1 MAHAGRPLTQARLHA
16 LSIPFVE
23 SFSHSKGE
31 RSTCDSV
38 LVQVSDSEGVA
49 GWGEAVPRP
58 YVTGETVDSVLA
70 DLRAV
75 WPRLAGAVLPTLDG
89 PNDLSSVESLISAAT
104 ADLPIGNA
112 THAALE
118 VAILDCA
125 LRACGQSLGDL
136 LPPCRDAVTYSGV
149 ISGGSIERATRT
161 ASMMRMFG
169 LTHFKVKVTSP
180 EDIERVRAVR
190 DAVGSAASIRVDVN
204 GAWDPSTAVAI
215 LPDLAR
221 AGVECVEEPLRPGP
235 VEVLARLRAQSP
247 LPLMADES
255 LVTLQDAR
263 ALAAARAV
271 DHFNL
276 RISKCGGLAR
286 CMAISKIAA
295 ESDIGVQVGCQV
307 GETAVLSAA
316 GRHLSASL
324 AEVLF
329 TEGSY
334 GELLLTE
341 DIARDSVCFGEG
353 GLAPVLAGPG
363 LGIDVV
369 ADSVSRLSA
378 RVIEL

>member
-1 MAHAGRPLTQARLHA
+1 
-16 LSIPFVE
+16 
-23 SFSHSKGE
+23 
-31 RSTCDSV
+31 
-38 LVQVSDSEGVA
+38 
-49 GWGEAVPRP
+49 
-58 YVTGETVDSVLA
+58 
-70 DLRAV
+70 
-75 WPRLAGAVLPTLDG
+75 
-89 PNDLSSVESLISAAT
+89 
-104 ADLPIGNA
+104 
-112 THAALE
+112 
-118 VAILDCA
+118 
-125 LRACGQSLGDL
+125 
-136 LPPCRDAVTYSGV
+136 
-149 ISGGSIERATRT
+149 
-161 ASMMRMFG
+161 MMRMFG

-190 DAVGSAASIRVDVN
+190 DAVGPAASIRVDVN

-221 AGVECVEEPLRPGP
+221 VGVECVEEPLRPGP

-286 CMAISKIAA
+286 CIAISKIAA

-324 AEVLF
+324 A
-329 TEGSY
+329 
-334 GELLLTE
+334 
-341 DIARDSVCFGEG
+341 
-353 GLAPVLAGPG
+353 
-363 LGIDVV
+363 
-369 ADSVSRLSA
+369 
-378 RVIEL
+378 